1 MRIKVLIMAAL
12 LLAASNTNVFSQGM
26 ETKKTV
32 TLQEVVENVHKAAEL
47 LKAQGKEGLEILRD
61 PQYELNTGDAY
72 IFIIDVEESL
82 VVSNPRFPERNG
94 GNIREHLDWAGKHYG
109 IELCNVAMQGGG
121 WIEFV
126 WPKPGTTEG
135 VRKIS
140 YIYPVPGLRYTVCAG
155 IYDDT
160 MSLDELNKMSGVS
173 GESPKVAVLFEVK
186 PKIEGKE
193 EYLKLAAALKA
204 ELVKMPG
211 FIRVERFASL
221 NEEGKLLSL
230 SVWENE
236 DAAAAWRNQINHR
249 DSQKKGHDALFE
261 NYHISVASI
270 IREYTQDDRKEAPED
285 SNRFLEIK

>member
-1 MRIKVLIMAAL
+1 MTV
-12 LLAASNTNVFSQGM
+12 LLAAVSNTNVFSQDM

-32 TLQEVVENVHKAAEL
+32 TPQGVVENVHKAAEL
-47 LKAQGKEGLEILRD
+47 LKTKGKEGLEILRD

-109 IELCNVAMQGGG
+109 IELCDVAMRGGG

-126 WPKPGTTEG
+126 WPKPGSTEG

-160 MSLDELNKMSGVS
+160 MSLDELNRMSGVS

-186 PKIEGKE
+186 PKTEGKE
-193 EYLKLAAALKA
+193 EYPKLAAALKT
-204 ELVKMPG
+204 ELAKMPG

-236 DAAAAWRNQINHR
+236 EAAAAWRNQINHR
-249 DSQKKGHDALFE
+249 GSQKKGHDALFE
-261 NYHISVASI
+261 RYHISVASI
-270 IREYTQDDRKEAPED
+270 IREYTQDDRKEAPAD
-285 SNRFLEIK
+285 SNQFLGIK

>member
-1 MRIKVLIMAAL
+1 MRIKVLLMAAL
-12 LLAASNTNVFSQGM
+12 LVTVGNTNVFSQGM
-26 ETKKTV
+26 EEKKTV
-32 TLQEVVENVHKAAEL
+32 IPQEVVRNVRKAAEL
-47 LKAQGKEGLEILRD
+47 LKTQGKKGLEILRD

-109 IELCNVAMQGGG
+109 IELCDVAMRGGG

-160 MSLDELNKMSGVS
+160 MSLDELNRMSGVS
-173 GESPKVAVLFEVK
+173 VESPKVAVLFEVK
-186 PKIEGKE
+186 PKTKVKE
-193 EYLKLAAALKA
+193 EYLKLAAALKT
-204 ELVKMPG
+204 ELAKMPG

-249 DSQKKGHDALFE
+249 GSQKKGHDALFE
-261 NYHISVASI
+261 HYHISVASI

-285 SNRFLEIK
+285 SNRLLGIK